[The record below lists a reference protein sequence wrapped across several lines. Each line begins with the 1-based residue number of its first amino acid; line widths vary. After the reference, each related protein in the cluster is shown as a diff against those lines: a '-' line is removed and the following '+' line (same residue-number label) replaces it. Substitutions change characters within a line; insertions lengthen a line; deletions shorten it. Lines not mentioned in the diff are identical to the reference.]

1 MKNTC
6 SEWWATARSQLS
18 QLPKIQC
25 LTGLQVGVINDCPL
39 VKRPHDFSSSWLGSE
54 VISCYSYIASI
65 IGDID
70 KNCHEWI
77 VSHLSQFLEKNSS
90 LMSV

>member
-1 MKNTC
+1 M
-6 SEWWATARSQLS
+6 SGGQHARSQVS

-77 VSHLSQFLEKNSS
+77 VFHICLNSWKKNSS